1 LSPGDSLGNI
11 ARPHRVEREKRRD
24 ERKKR
29 EGKGRERKGQ
39 KRKVLEEL
47 RTVLVSQVLLAYTC
61 NLSYL
66 GG

>member
-1 LSPGDSLGNI
+1 
-11 ARPHRVEREKRRD
+11 
-24 ERKKR
+24 
-29 EGKGRERKGQ
+29 
-39 KRKVLEEL
+39 LEEL